1 MKKIILLL
9 TILSSHISI
18 HAQKLEDCSLCASKK
33 YTISDISQNEL
44 YEIQLLRNE
53 IFARHHYPFK
63 NERLGEYYTKYTW
76 YKPNDK
82 ISIQKINLNSIE
94 LANIDLFKARERDI
108 QTYRKQLINELKKL
122 KIAINTSNIS
132 FIEKTFNKVA
142 SKNDDI
148 YPALIKALR
157 DVLNAADL
165 EDINWHKGQAQYVVT
180 LDNGYSISTRRIYI
194 KENFISIIN
203 SDPEQHSTLMRSNE
217 AFKYPSSYF
226 SENENTGGGKF
237 EFKNGKLILVA
248 LLFAG

>member
-1 MKKIILLL
+1 M
-9 TILSSHISI
+9 TILFSSISI
-18 HAQKLEDCSLCASKK
+18 HAQKLENCSLCASQK
-33 YTISDISQNEL
+33 YTNSDISQNEL

-82 ISIQKINLNSIE
+82 ISIQTINLNSIE
-94 LANIDLFKARERDI
+94 LANIELFKAKEREI
-108 QTYRKQLINELKKL
+108 QDYRNQLIEQLKKL
-122 KIAINTSNIS
+122 KTALNTPNNS
-132 FIEKTFNKVA
+132 FIEKTFNKVV

-148 YPALIKALR
+148 YPALIKVLK
-157 DVLNAADL
+157 DVLNTVNL
-165 EDINWHKGQAQYVVT
+165 EDINWYKGQAQYIVT
-180 LDNGYSISTRRIYI
+180 LDNGFSISTRSIYI
-194 KENFISIIN
+194 KGKFISIIN
-203 SDPEQHSTLMRSNE
+203 SAPGQHSTLMKSNE
-217 AFKYPSSYF
+217 SFKYPSSYF